1 MKPLIAMVMIVSKPP
16 ETVTGRSEELRK
28 FLGKCLKKDPNER
41 ATAKQ
46 LLTDPFILGIGLGTR
61 EKEKFVSMYSSV
73 KLN

>member
-1 MKPLIAMVMIVSKPP
+1 MIVSKPP